1 MSFALLALLCAVAM
15 LGPIV
20 SLNQMLRIPVVIGEL
35 AIGMI
40 LGRSGVALIDSTDP
54 ILSFM
59 AEVGFAL
66 VMFVAGT
73 HVPIAQPA
81 MLSGLRNGALRA
93 VGVGLLAVPLGWALA
108 SWSGTGH
115 GALYA
120 VLIASSSASI
130 VMPSLGGA
138 TVTGRAGLEMLVQ
151 IAIADA
157 ACIIA
162 LPLVLDPPNA
172 GRAALGAVA
181 VLAVAAVFFAFLSWA
196 ERSGRRRR
204 LHDVSEDRGLA
215 MELRV
220 TLTMLFTLAAIAATM
235 HVSVMLAGFAMGL
248 AVSAAGEPKRL
259 ANQTLALTEGFFG
272 PVFFVWLGSS
282 LDLRRLAGDPGAIGL
297 GLALGVAAVLAHT
310 VLALTRQPW
319 PVAASTSAQ
328 LGVPVGAAALGQTT
342 GVLVDSEATSMLL
355 GALVT
360 IAVVTVL
367 SRRLVPLV
375 TSASTDERSKTS
387 GGRSKG

>member
-20 SLNQMLRIPVVIGEL
+20 SLNRMLRIPVVIGEL

-40 LGRSGVALIDSTDP
+40 LGRSGFAVVDSADP

-59 AEVGFAL
+59 AEIGFAL

-73 HVPIAQPA
+73 HVPIRQHA
-81 MLSGLRNGALRA
+81 MIQGLRNGVLRA
-93 VGVGLLAVPLGWALA
+93 VGVGIVAAPLGWALA
-108 SWSGTGH
+108 AWAGTGH

-130 VMPSLGGA
+130 VMPSLGGR
-138 TVTGRAGLEMLVQ
+138 TVSGRSGLEMLVQ

-181 VLAVAAVFFAFLSWA
+181 VLAVAALFFAFLSWA
-196 ERSGRRRR
+196 ERTGRRRR
-204 LHDVSEDRGLA
+204 LHDLSEERGLA

-220 TLTMLFTLAAIAATM
+220 TLTMLFTLAAIAATT

-248 AVSAAGEPKRL
+248 AVSAAGEPRRV

-272 PVFFVWLGSS
+272 PIFFVWLGSS
-282 LDLRRLAGDPGAIGL
+282 LDLRALAADPRAIWLGL
-297 GLALGVAAVLAHT
+297 GLGIAAVLAHT
-310 VLALTRQPW
+310 ALAVSRQPW
-319 PVAASTSAQ
+319 PIAASTAAQ
-328 LGVPVGAAALGQTT
+328 LGVPVGAAALGETT
-342 GVLVDSEATSMLL
+342 GVLVDGEATAMLL

-360 IAVVTVL
+360 IAVVTLL
-367 SRRLVPLV
+367 SGRLVSLV
-375 TSASTDERSKTS
+375 TTS
-387 GGRSKG
+387 SSELSDSH

>member
-1 MSFALLALLCAVAM
+1 VSFALLALLCAVAM

-20 SLNQMLRIPVVIGEL
+20 SLNRMLRIPVVIGEL
-35 AIGMI
+35 VIGLI
-40 LGRSGVALIDSTDP
+40 LGRSGLGLVDSADP

-59 AEVGFAL
+59 AEIGFAL
-66 VMFVAGT
+66 VMFVAGS
-73 HVPIAQPA
+73 HVPLREPA
-81 MLSGLRNGALRA
+81 MIRGLRNGALRA
-93 VGVGLLAVPLGWALA
+93 VGVGLLAVPLGWVLA
-108 SWSGTGH
+108 AWSGTGH

-130 VMPSLGGA
+130 VMPSLGGTPVA
-138 TVTGRAGLEMLVQ
+138 GRTGLEMLVQ

-172 GRAALGAVA
+172 GRAALGAVT
-181 VLAVAAVFFAFLSWA
+181 VLAVAGAFFAFLSWA
-196 ERSGRRRR
+196 ERSGRRRK
-204 LHDVSEDRGLA
+204 LHDVSEERGLA

-220 TLTMLFTLAAIAATM
+220 TLTMLFTLTAIAATM

-248 AVSAAGEPKRL
+248 AVSAAGEPRRL

-282 LDLRRLAGDPGAIGL
+282 LDLRALAADTHAILLGL
-297 GLALGVAAVLAHT
+297 GLGVAAVLAHT
-310 VLALTRQPW
+310 AMALTRQPW
-319 PVAASTSAQ
+319 PVAASTAAQ

-342 GVLVDSEATSMLL
+342 GVLVDSEATAMLL

-360 IAVVTVL
+360 IAVVTAL
-367 SRRLVPLV
+367 SGRLVSLV
-375 TSASTDERSKTS
+375 TSPSAAKAVS
-387 GGRSKG
+387 G